1 MNNDFN
7 LWEKIICKKAVIGTE
22 FLAQT
27 IIFYIHILQPD
38 VGDLNPIPA
47 VGGGQ
52 FDPPL

>member
-38 VGDLNPIPA
+38 VGDLKHFKLGIWLNQII
-47 VGGGQ
+47 
-52 FDPPL
+52 